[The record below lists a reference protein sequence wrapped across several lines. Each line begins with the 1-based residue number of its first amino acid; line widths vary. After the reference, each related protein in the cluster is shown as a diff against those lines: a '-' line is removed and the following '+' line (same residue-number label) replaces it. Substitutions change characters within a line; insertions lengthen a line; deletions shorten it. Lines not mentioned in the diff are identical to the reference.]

1 MSWILE
7 CVSYHMVSFAGSI
20 PFSLQFRSQGP
31 SKEPTAGR
39 LNKEVWKSKE
49 WCEWYKNS
57 QVVCHNRLDCYLPE
71 KGEPVLSLI

>member
-7 CVSYHMVSFAGSI
+7 CVSYHMVCFAGSI

-39 LNKEVWKSKE
+39 LNKAVWKSKE